1 MYFTLA
7 IVLSSGAAGESD
19 GLYSLYTKDFGKI
32 RARAQGVKKV
42 DAKLRGHLETL
53 ALSRVGFVQT
63 RHGERLVYAEA
74 LEGFGAIRSD
84 IERMKTALYV
94 AALLDEAIF
103 PGEPDLPVWGLLE
116 RTLAEIEKSIPPF
129 DPILSRFESEFLE
142 HLGYGGADN
151 ISILGLPVPRP
162 V

>member
-74 LEGFGAIRSD
+74 LEGFGAICSD

-103 PGEPDLPVWGLLE
+103 RREQE
-116 RTLAEIEKSIPPF
+116 
-129 DPILSRFESEFLE
+129 
-142 HLGYGGADN
+142 
-151 ISILGLPVPRP
+151 
-162 V
+162 